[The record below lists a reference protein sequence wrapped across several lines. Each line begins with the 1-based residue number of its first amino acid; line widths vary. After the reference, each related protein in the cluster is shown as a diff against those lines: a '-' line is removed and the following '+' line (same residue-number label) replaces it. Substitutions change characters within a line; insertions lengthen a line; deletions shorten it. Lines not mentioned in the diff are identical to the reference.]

1 MSISEWILVFCLL
14 WLLKLLCFPH
24 WWGCRWIEQRV
35 LCFSTNYDRLCMVFT
50 LMHFMYDSFWHLPSL
65 IDWVILKESSLWI
78 PVVFTMTPCFFLF
91 IAVMVIVFS
100 NNRYWNIDMLSC
112 IGDWFIVDVSFGML
126 DWLVI
131 NVSQCVLNWFEF
143 SVSSVVGMAIFWVIV
158 MRTLVM
164 VVSDVSIK
172 RCHNCLMMF

>member
-50 LMHFMYDSFWHLPSL
+50 LMHFVYDSFWHLPSL

-131 NVSQCVLNWFEF
+131 NVSQCVLNWLEF

-172 RCHNCLMMF
+172 RCHDCLMVF

>member
-1 MSISEWILVFCLL
+1 
-14 WLLKLLCFPH
+14 
-24 WWGCRWIEQRV
+24 
-35 LCFSTNYDRLCMVFT
+35 MVFT
-50 LMHFMYDSFWHLPSL
+50 LMHFVYNSFWHFPSL
-65 IDWVILKESSLWI
+65 IDWVILKESCLWI
-78 PVVFTMTPCFFLF
+78 PVVFTMTPCFLLF
-91 IAVMVIVFS
+91 ITVMVIVLS
-100 NNRYWNIDMLSC
+100 NNRYWNIDMLSR

-131 NVSQCVLNWFEF
+131 NVSQCVLNWLEF
-143 SVSSVVGMAIFWVIV
+143 SVSSEVGMAILWVIV